1 MFKLRL
7 PANGNYP
14 EVVIELHEQGISV
27 TEIKKAASFSYQPGT
42 TPRSFIWELGE
53 LVAIDNQISWTASTM
68 IWGIGG
74 ETLME
79 FKDADETEI
88 DTIYHSGSTSFC
100 EITFTG
106 NDGDKPVSIKGV
118 VDIAAV
124 DVFARA
130 FKALVVHQ
138 LRKVFGD

>member
-27 TEIKKAASFSYQPGT
+27 TEIKKVASFSYQPGT
-42 TPRSFIWELGE
+42 APRSFIWELGE
-53 LVAIDNQISWTASTM
+53 LVAIDRNASWTESTM
-68 IWGIGG
+68 IRGIGG
-74 ETLME
+74 ETLMT
-79 FKDADETEI
+79 FQDADENELDSI
-88 DTIYHSGSTSFC
+88 RHGVSTSFC
-100 EITFTG
+100 EITFIG
-106 NDGDKPVSIKGV
+106 NTDDKNISIKGV
-118 VDIAAV
+118 IDIAALE
-124 DVFARA
+124 VFARA

>member
-79 FKDADETEI
+79 FKDASEPEPKT
-88 DTIYHSGSTSFC
+88 
-100 EITFTG
+100 
-106 NDGDKPVSIKGV
+106 
-118 VDIAAV
+118 
-124 DVFARA
+124 
-130 FKALVVHQ
+130 
-138 LRKVFGD
+138 

>member
-1 MFKLRL
+1 MFKLRV

-14 EVVIELHEQGISV
+14 EVVIELHENGISV
-27 TEIKKAASFSYQPGT
+27 TEIKKVASFSHQPGT
-42 TPRSFIWELGE
+42 APRSFIWELGE
-53 LVAIDNQISWTASTM
+53 LVAIDNQLSWTASTM

-79 FKDADETEI
+79 FKDAVETEI
-88 DTIYHSGSTSFC
+88 NPIHHGGSTSFC
-100 EITFTG
+100 EITFSG
-106 NDGDKPVSIKGV
+106 NVDDKPVSIKGV
-118 VDIAAV
+118 VDFAAV
-124 DVFARA
+124 YVFARA

>member
-1 MFKLRL
+1 MFKLRV

-14 EVVIELHEQGISV
+14 EVVIELHENGISV
-27 TEIKKAASFSYQPGT
+27 TEIKKVASFSHQPGT
-42 TPRSFIWELGE
+42 APRSFIWELGE
-53 LVAIDNQISWTASTM
+53 LVAIDNQSSWTASTM

-74 ETLME
+74 EILME

-88 DTIYHSGSTSFC
+88 DSIHHDGSTSFC

-106 NDGDKPVSIKGV
+106 NIDDKSVSIKGV

-130 FKALVVHQ
+130 FKALVVYQ